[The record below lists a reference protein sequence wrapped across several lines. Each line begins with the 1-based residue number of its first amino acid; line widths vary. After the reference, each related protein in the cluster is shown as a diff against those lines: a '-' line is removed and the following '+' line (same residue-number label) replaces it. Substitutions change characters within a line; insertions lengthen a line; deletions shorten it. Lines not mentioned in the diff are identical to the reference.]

1 MFSELFFVADAGSMQ
16 ISKPARTRSGL
27 IALRPMSLN
36 TVSFDTHALS
46 VGGFVSWRDV
56 GGTFGGSKCAGIFA
70 LEPVTTI
77 AGAPALLEV
86 TWT

>member
-1 MFSELFFVADAGSMQ
+1 
-16 ISKPARTRSGL
+16 
-27 IALRPMSLN
+27 MSLT
-36 TVSFDTHALS
+36 TVSLDTRAPLA
-46 VGGFVSWRDV
+46 GGFVGWRDV
-56 GGTFGGSKCAGIFA
+56 GRTFGGNKCAGICA